1 MTRQAKARAGGVIT
15 AMVGKGYSSQQC
27 RALVLGLV
35 DGSRHKLQGAWR
47 VFVPAEA
54 PDQFLDRVAWRNVLG
69 LLTEGLGVEGHAVDR
84 LFQMFDVD
92 GSGELDFEELCQV
105 TAVTAVTEVTPVR
118 AATSVTSGEAATSP
132 PP

>member
-1 MTRQAKARAGGVIT
+1 M
-15 AMVGKGYSSQQC
+15 
-27 RALVLGLV
+27 
-35 DGSRHKLQGAWR
+35 
-47 VFVPAEA
+47 PAEA

-92 GSGELDFEELCQV
+92 GSGELDFEEFCQV